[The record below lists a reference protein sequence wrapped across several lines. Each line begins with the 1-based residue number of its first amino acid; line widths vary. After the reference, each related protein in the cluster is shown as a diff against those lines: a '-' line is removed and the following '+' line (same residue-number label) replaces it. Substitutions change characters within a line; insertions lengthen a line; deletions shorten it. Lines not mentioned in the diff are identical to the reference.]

1 MVTSLMPLNIMV
13 YTKKKMALSCLNSPS
28 NVITA
33 KCQTVPAKIINC
45 RLSWLLWNIIS
56 QTSFH
61 CFYVTGADT
70 SDEGEKNTQASTN
83 LGIKVLNNST
93 CVHPCTSLKVH
104 VYEKC
109 PEDKSKAWNW
119 TTFFAGN
126 LHPETRD
133 LITLIIISACWA
145 ELPKLL
151 VVIKLPNCF
160 LNSTVVFD
168 SVTSLVNE
176 FHRLTIHMHKALFTS
191 ICSEFTAPYFLS
203 SISLSASY
211 YGTRLKKKKKV
222 SFVIVSA
229 SIKDFC
235 KIHWILES
243 FIRKMKNWAIFHPV
257 SINILF
263 SSWLLITCEFYICY
277 ISSFYIFHII
287 FSTGMTIMN
296 TLFLIR
302 KFKLIMIWKY

>member
-1 MVTSLMPLNIMV
+1 MKHYFSNQFSLFLCDRSR
-13 YTKKKMALSCLNSPS
+13 YFKW
-28 NVITA
+28 
-33 KCQTVPAKIINC
+33 
-45 RLSWLLWNIIS
+45 RW
-56 QTSFH
+56 
-61 CFYVTGADT
+61 
-70 SDEGEKNTQASTN
+70 KNTQASVN
-83 LGIKVLNNST
+83 LSIKVLNNST
-93 CVHPCTSLKVH
+93 GVHPCTSLNVG

-160 LNSTVVFD
+160 LNSTAVFD
-168 SVTSLVNE
+168 SVTSPVNE
-176 FHRLTIHMHKALFTS
+176 FHRSTIHMHKALFTS

-211 YGTRLKKKKKV
+211 YGTRLKKKNIKV
-222 SFVIVSA
+222 SFVILSA

-243 FIRKMKNWAIFHPV
+243 FIRKMKNRAIFHPV
-257 SINILF
+257 SIYILF
-263 SSWLLITCEFYICY
+263 SSWLLITWLWVLHLLYL
-277 ISSFYIFHII
+277 II
-287 FSTGMTIMN
+287 LYLSYYFQHKNDNYEYT
-296 TLFLIR
+296 FLNKNIQTYNDM
-302 KFKLIMIWKY
+302 KILNSC